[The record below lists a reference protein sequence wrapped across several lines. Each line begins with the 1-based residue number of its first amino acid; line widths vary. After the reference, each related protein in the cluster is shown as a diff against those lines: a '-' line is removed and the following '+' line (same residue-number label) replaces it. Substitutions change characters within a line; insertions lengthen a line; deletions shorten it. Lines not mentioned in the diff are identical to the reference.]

1 MKKTVLL
8 ITSLSISLM
17 AVELEYGT
25 GTFSMKGG
33 FVGLTGSISTDID
46 AYSLVDRH
54 SNMASNLYY
63 GYDLHL
69 YDSELMKQAQHSY
82 NNMASTFN
90 TFSPID
96 VPKMEHRIKGMD
108 ANLHLG
114 YDLIHQDQ
122 DNFLGLG
129 LTAGISMPT
138 IDSVSMN
145 KKAFSLTKKLLK
157 KTKTEVETYK
167 IGPSITM
174 QKSLNRYLSVYG
186 TGSYAYQTGEVK
198 NSYLNSTFDVDG
210 TFQTYNF
217 GLYFTPFTDEYK
229 WGWITFS
236 PRIFATLG
244 YRYEKWEVGEMA
256 INASGMEISSSM
268 LEPLG
273 MNFSMESS
281 VGYFGV
287 GVSF

>member
-8 ITSLSISLM
+8 LTSLSISLM

-25 GTFSMKGG
+25 GTFSMEGG
-33 FVGLTGSISTDID
+33 FIGLTGSISTDID

-63 GYDLHL
+63 GYDFHL
-69 YDSELMKQAQHSY
+69 YDSELMKQAQHTY

-90 TFSPID
+90 SISPID
-96 VPKMEHRIKGMD
+96 VPKMEHRIKGLD

-129 LTAGISMPT
+129 LTVGISMPT

-145 KKAFSLTKKLLK
+145 KKAFSLTKEVLTKS
-157 KTKTEVETYK
+157 KTEVETYK

-174 QKSLNRYLSVYG
+174 QKSLNRYISVYG

-198 NSYLNSTFDVDG
+198 NSYLNSKFDVDG
-210 TFQTYNF
+210 TFQSYNF

-229 WGWITFS
+229 LGWITFS
-236 PRIFATLG
+236 PRLFATLG
-244 YRYEKWEVGEMA
+244 YRYQKWEVGKMS
-256 INASGMEISSSM
+256 INASGYEISSEM

-273 MNFSMESS
+273 MNFAMDSS

>member
-1 MKKTVLL
+1 
-8 ITSLSISLM
+8 M

-69 YDSELMKQAQHSY
+69 YDSALMKQAQHTY
-82 NNMASTFN
+82 NNMASEFN
-90 TFSPID
+90 NLSPID
-96 VPKMEHRIKGMD
+96 VPKMEHRIKGLD

-129 LTAGISMPT
+129 LTVGISMPT
-138 IDSVSMN
+138 IDSVSMS
-145 KKAFSLTKKLLK
+145 KKAFSLTKEVLT

-198 NSYLNSTFDVDG
+198 NSYLNSKFDVDG
-210 TFQTYNF
+210 TFQAYNF

-229 WGWITFS
+229 LGWITFS
-236 PRIFATLG
+236 PRLFATVG
-244 YRYEKWEVGEMA
+244 YRYEKWDVGKMS
-256 INASGMEISSSM
+256 INACGCEMSSEM

-273 MNFSMESS
+273 MNFGMESS
-281 VGYFGV
+281 VGYVGV